1 VGRGLSPTLISLKE
15 ARYSHFRQPDD
26 GGGLVGRSTSAAD
39 RSSDVRGSRCAPT
52 GSGSTGCGNSVGGV
66 AVVHSG
72 DAAACLPACVPR
84 SLGCGLTG
92 FIPLPCSGPTSG
104 RSGTPVG
111 SAERC
116 CARKSPVSKPSD
128 TRSPPNVACFPQRTL
143 ARRLDATLPPSEAA
157 SEPPAQ
163 VPDHDGVSV
172 GALVQQ
178 VRQVLGR
185 AHALFGDPASSGG
198 SAAAGAGGRLAGAG
212 DVVRSGQ
219 SQISALS
226 GQFAAGYGLFAASAG
241 LALDDLA
248 GADERLS
255 TRLCFDS
262 VALQQIWF

>member
-1 VGRGLSPTLISLKE
+1 
-15 ARYSHFRQPDD
+15 
-26 GGGLVGRSTSAAD
+26 
-39 RSSDVRGSRCAPT
+39 VRGSRCAPT

-72 DAAACLPACVPR
+72 GAAACLPVCTQVA
-84 SLGCGLTG
+84 GLRPKG
-92 FIPLPCSGPTSG
+92 FIRLPCSGPTSG

-111 SAERC
+111 STERC
-116 CARKSPVSKPSD
+116 CARTSPVSKPSD
-128 TRSPPNVACFPQRTL
+128 TRSPPNVACFPERTL

-163 VPDHDGVSV
+163 VPDNDGVSV

-226 GQFAAGYGLFAASAG
+226 GQFAAGYGLFAAGAG

-248 GADERLS
+248 GADERLN
-255 TRLCFDS
+255 TRLRFDS

>member
-1 VGRGLSPTLISLKE
+1 MT
-15 ARYSHFRQPDD
+15 
-26 GGGLVGRSTSAAD
+26 
-39 RSSDVRGSRCAPT
+39 
-52 GSGSTGCGNSVGGV
+52 
-66 AVVHSG
+66 
-72 DAAACLPACVPR
+72 AAAWSGAALPRRIGRPTCAARAARPPAPDPPAAGTRLAGWPSSIPAALRHVCRCVPR

-92 FIPLPCSGPTSG
+92 FIRLPCSGPTSG

-111 SAERC
+111 STERC
-116 CARKSPVSKPSD
+116 CARTSPVSKPSD
-128 TRSPPNVACFPQRTL
+128 TRSPPNVACFPERTL

-163 VPDHDGVSV
+163 VPDNDGVSV

-226 GQFAAGYGLFAASAG
+226 GQFAAGYGLFAAGAG

-248 GADERLS
+248 GADERLN
-255 TRLCFDS
+255 TRLRFDS